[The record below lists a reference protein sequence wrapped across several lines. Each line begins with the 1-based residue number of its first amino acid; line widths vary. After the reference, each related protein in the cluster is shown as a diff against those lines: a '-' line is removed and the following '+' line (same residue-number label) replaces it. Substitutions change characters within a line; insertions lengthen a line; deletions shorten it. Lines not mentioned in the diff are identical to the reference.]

1 MTALLDPQAADR
13 LAKLLGMIGSQ
24 HDGEALAAARKAHQC
39 LHQLGL
45 TWRDVIHVSRAVGLA
60 AYGEGLPRARVLPDA
75 ERIFIRLKHV
85 PGPVRAVAETSAVAA
100 RYLSAGLSM
109 SAPSRRRL
117 PSIYSRKRP
126 CMCARR

>member
-45 TWRDVIHVSRAVGLA
+45 TWR
-60 AYGEGLPRARVLPDA
+60 
-75 ERIFIRLKHV
+75 
-85 PGPVRAVAETSAVAA
+85 T
-100 RYLSAGLSM
+100 
-109 SAPSRRRL
+109 
-117 PSIYSRKRP
+117 
-126 CMCARR
+126 